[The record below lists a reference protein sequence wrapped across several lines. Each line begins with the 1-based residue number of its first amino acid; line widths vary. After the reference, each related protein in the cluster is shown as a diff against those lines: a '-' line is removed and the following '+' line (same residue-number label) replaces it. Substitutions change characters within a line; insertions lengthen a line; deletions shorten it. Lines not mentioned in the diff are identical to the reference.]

1 METNQTELVQL
12 IRQLKDYVIIDRKDY
27 ESLVRNST
35 PGGCNESALEVRD
48 EIVRENEIYKGL
60 IDEQKEINKQIKA
73 YNEILKQHNNYLMS
87 FYNIS
92 RGL

>member
-1 METNQTELVQL
+1 MILTIISSFIFLVIGL
-12 IRQLKDYVIIDRKDY
+12 CV
-27 ESLVRNST
+27 
-35 PGGCNESALEVRD
+35 GALTLSKE

>member
-1 METNQTELVQL
+1 MILTIVSSFVFLVIGL
-12 IRQLKDYVIIDRKDY
+12 CVGAFTLSK
-27 ESLVRNST
+27 E
-35 PGGCNESALEVRD
+35 
-48 EIVRENEIYKGL
+48 EIVRENGIYKEL
-60 IDEQKEINKQIKA
+60 LAEQKNINKQIKA

>member
-1 METNQTELVQL
+1 MILTIISSFIFLVIGL
-12 IRQLKDYVIIDRKDY
+12 CA
-27 ESLVRNST
+27 
-35 PGGCNESALEVRD
+35 GAFALSKE

>member
-1 METNQTELVQL
+1 MILTIVSSFVFLAIGL
-12 IRQLKDYVIIDRKDY
+12 CAG
-27 ESLVRNST
+27 SL
-35 PGGCNESALEVRD
+35 ALSKE
-48 EIVRENEIYKGL
+48 EIVRENEIYKEL
-60 IDEQKEINKQIKA
+60 LDEQKEVNKQIKA

>member
-1 METNQTELVQL
+1 MILTIVSSFVFLAIGL
-12 IRQLKDYVIIDRKDY
+12 YV
-27 ESLVRNST
+27 
-35 PGGCNESALEVRD
+35 GAFALSKE

>member
-1 METNQTELVQL
+1 MILTIVSSFVFLVIGL
-12 IRQLKDYVIIDRKDY
+12 CA
-27 ESLVRNST
+27 
-35 PGGCNESALEVRD
+35 GALALSKE

>member
-1 METNQTELVQL
+1 MILTIVSSFVFL
-12 IRQLKDYVIIDRKDY
+12 IIGLCV
-27 ESLVRNST
+27 
-35 PGGCNESALEVRD
+35 GAFALSKE
-48 EIVRENEIYKGL
+48 EIVIENGIYKEL
-60 IDEQKEINKQIKA
+60 LAEQKNINKQIKA

>member
-1 METNQTELVQL
+1 MILTIVSSLTFLVIGL
-12 IRQLKDYVIIDRKDY
+12 YVGAFTLSKDDIVRGKD
-27 ESLVRNST
+27 
-35 PGGCNESALEVRD
+35 D
-48 EIVRENEIYKGL
+48 IVRENGIYKEL
-60 IDEQKEINKQIKA
+60 LDEQEKVNKQIKA

>member
-1 METNQTELVQL
+1 MILTIVSSFVFLVIGL
-12 IRQLKDYVIIDRKDY
+12 CV
-27 ESLVRNST
+27 
-35 PGGCNESALEVRD
+35 GAFALSKEG
-48 EIVRENEIYKGL
+48 IVRENEIYKGL

>member
-1 METNQTELVQL
+1 MILTIVSSFVFL
-12 IRQLKDYVIIDRKDY
+12 IIGLCV
-27 ESLVRNST
+27 
-35 PGGCNESALEVRD
+35 GAFALSKE
-48 EIVRENEIYKGL
+48 EIVRENGIYKEL
-60 IDEQKEINKQIKA
+60 LAEQTNINKQIKA

>member
-1 METNQTELVQL
+1 MIFTIISSFIFLVIGL
-12 IRQLKDYVIIDRKDY
+12 CIGTP
-27 ESLVRNST
+27 SLSK
-35 PGGCNESALEVRD
+35 E
-48 EIVRENEIYKGL
+48 EIVRENEMYKGL
-60 IDEQKEINKQIKA
+60 LAEQKEINKQIKA

>member
-1 METNQTELVQL
+1 MILTIVSSFVFL
-12 IRQLKDYVIIDRKDY
+12 IIGLCV
-27 ESLVRNST
+27 
-35 PGGCNESALEVRD
+35 GAFALSKE
-48 EIVRENEIYKGL
+48 EIVRENGIYKEL
-60 IDEQKEINKQIKA
+60 LAEQKNINKQIKA

>member
-1 METNQTELVQL
+1 MVLTIVSSFVFLVIGL
-12 IRQLKDYVIIDRKDY
+12 CV
-27 ESLVRNST
+27 
-35 PGGCNESALEVRD
+35 GAFALSKE
-48 EIVRENEIYKGL
+48 EIVRENGIYKEL
-60 IDEQKEINKQIKA
+60 LAEQKNINKQIKA

>member
-1 METNQTELVQL
+1 MILTIISSFVFLVIGL
-12 IRQLKDYVIIDRKDY
+12 CA
-27 ESLVRNST
+27 
-35 PGGCNESALEVRD
+35 GALALSKE

>member
-1 METNQTELVQL
+1 MILTIISSFVFLVIGL
-12 IRQLKDYVIIDRKDY
+12 CA
-27 ESLVRNST
+27 
-35 PGGCNESALEVRD
+35 GAFALSKERV
-48 EIVRENEIYKGL
+48 VRENEIYKGL

>member
-1 METNQTELVQL
+1 MILAIVSSFVFLVIGL
-12 IRQLKDYVIIDRKDY
+12 CV
-27 ESLVRNST
+27 
-35 PGGCNESALEVRD
+35 GAFALSKE
-48 EIVRENEIYKGL
+48 EIVRENGIYKEL
-60 IDEQKEINKQIKA
+60 LAEQKEVNKQIKA